1 MSIQVEYELKTVV
14 ISQESDNDERYKRL
28 QHELQHEREDA
39 HKQIYERSTEIEHL
53 RISMSSQEQEI
64 KRLRREIE
72 ALEAKLKAQQP
83 SSHSSSL
90 ILTTKKQPSDVQLIV
105 PSQSKRVTFF
115 KKTERANHMQDVSF
129 NTFSQFKRS

>member
-1 MSIQVEYELKTVV
+1 MLFTIRHKGVLSDKDNTWGSCIFSIVSQVEHELKTVV
-14 ISQESDNDERYKRL
+14 ITQESDNDERYRRL
-28 QHELQHEREDA
+28 QQELQHEREHA

-72 ALEAKLKAQQP
+72 ALEAKLNAQQP

-90 ILTTKKQPSDVQLIV
+90 ILTTKKQPSDVQLVV
-105 PSQSKRVTFF
+105 PSQSK
-115 KKTERANHMQDVSF
+115 
-129 NTFSQFKRS
+129 